1 MTARDGTPDRDAA
14 LRRRVPGT
22 DAVRGEDAF
31 DVEAVAAWLRS
42 ITPDDPTVL
51 AGVDLLLV

>member
-1 MTARDGTPDRDAA
+1 MTARDGAPDRDAA

-42 ITPDDPTVL
+42 TIARPRRP
-51 AGVDLLLV
+51 